1 MSWTFDG
8 IKELLSSQSSWVVEA
23 EGDCLSI
30 SNDEGV
36 DAFLY
41 VGERQIV
48 VETPLFSKQDVTDS
62 AQLNELILS
71 THQLLPLT
79 TIGIK
84 EINNEDFYIA
94 FGSLSALSKESVLLE
109 EVETLFLNVSEFVEL
124 YSEYLN
130 TEA

>member
-1 MSWTFDG
+1 MAWTFDG
-8 IKELLSSQSSWVVEA
+8 IKTLLESQNLWVVEA

-41 VGERQIV
+41 AGEQQIV
-48 VETPLFSKQDVTDS
+48 VETPLFAKQDVKDT
-62 AQLNELILS
+62 AGLNELILRS
-71 THQLLPLT
+71 HQLLPLT

-84 EINNEDFYIA
+84 NINGEAFYIA
-94 FGSLSALSKESVLLE
+94 FGSLSAESKDSVLIE
-109 EVETLFLNVSEFVEL
+109 EIETLFLNVGEFIEL
-124 YSEYLN
+124 YAQFLN

>member
-1 MSWTFDG
+1 MAWTFDG
-8 IKELLSSQSSWVVEA
+8 IKTLLESQSLWVVEA

-41 VGERQIV
+41 AGEQQII
-48 VETPLFSKQDVTDS
+48 VETPLFAKQDVTNP
-62 AQLNELILS
+62 AELNDLILR

-84 EINNEDFYIA
+84 EINGEDFYIA
-94 FGSLSALSKESVLLE
+94 AASLTFTEDELSALD
-109 EVETLFLNVSEFVEL
+109 EVSRLPA
-124 YSEYLN
+124 EYPGWMI
-130 TEA
+130 ERQGQYRA

>member
-1 MSWTFDG
+1 MAWTFDG
-8 IKELLSSQSSWVVEA
+8 IKTLLETQNLWVVEA

-41 VGERQIV
+41 AGEQQII
-48 VETPLFSKQDVTDS
+48 VETPLFAKQDVTNP
-62 AQLNELILS
+62 AELNDLILR

-84 EINNEDFYIA
+84 EINGEDFYIA
-94 FGSLSALSKESVLLE
+94 FGSLSADSKDTVLIE
-109 EVETLFLNVSEFVEL
+109 EVETLFLNVGEFIEL
-124 YSEYLN
+124 YAQFLN